1 MRSHD
6 DDDAHIWKG
15 HTNYVDRL
23 QAVAEMCLFILIFE
37 VIQKK
42 KMLTVVKYNGRLL
55 YLSTWTKI
63 NTLK

>member
-1 MRSHD
+1 MEGTQN
-6 DDDAHIWKG
+6 K

-42 KMLTVVKYNGRLL
+42 KMLTFVKYNGRLL

>member
-1 MRSHD
+1 ME
-6 DDDAHIWKG
+6 G
-15 HTNYVDRL
+15 TPNEHTNYVDRL
-23 QAVAEMCLFILIFE
+23 QAVAEMYLSILIFE
-37 VIQKK
+37 VIQEK

>member
-1 MRSHD
+1 MMMMPIYGRD
-6 DDDAHIWKG
+6 IQTMLTG
-15 HTNYVDRL
+15 YRL
-23 QAVAEMCLFILIFE
+23 LQKCAYFLPIFE

>member
-1 MRSHD
+1 MMPIYGRDSKL
-6 DDDAHIWKG
+6 A
-15 HTNYVDRL
+15 YYFDRL

-37 VIQKK
+37 VIQRK